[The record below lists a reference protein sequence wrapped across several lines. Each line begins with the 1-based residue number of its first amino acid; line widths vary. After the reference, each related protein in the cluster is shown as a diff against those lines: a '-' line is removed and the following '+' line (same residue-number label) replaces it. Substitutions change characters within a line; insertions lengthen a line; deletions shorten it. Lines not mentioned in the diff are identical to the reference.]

1 MRVLSQLM
9 KERTHF
15 PLPRRGR
22 GVQRHMTLNADGGAR
37 RSRASTRVAS
47 PHPNPSPPGRGFK
60 GSGHSALVWPILLAL
75 ALTAC
80 KAQDAEPAGA
90 ASSDAAVHPASGLR
104 IITVTITHAGKA
116 HSFKAELAQNPQDQA
131 KGLMFRTALGPD
143 EAMLFPFDPPKQA
156 SFWMRNTVIP
166 LDLLFVGLDG
176 RVTNIAAQAK
186 PYDESK
192 LESDGV
198 VKAVLEI
205 PGGRAKELGLTA
217 GDVVGW

>member
-1 MRVLSQLM
+1 MGGRGLGMRAVSQIP
-9 KERTHF
+9 KTRTPF
-15 PLPRRGR
+15 PLPQRGR
-22 GVQRHMTLNADGGAR
+22 VGDGAAR
-37 RSRASTRVAS
+37 RSRASTQAAN
-47 PHPNPSPPGRGFK
+47 PHPNPSPPGKGFI
-60 GSGHSALVWPILLAL
+60 ALRHKALALPILLAL
-75 ALTAC
+75 ATVGC
-80 KAQDAEPAGA
+80 KAPAPEPAATQTA
-90 ASSDAAVHPASGLR
+90 AATVHPASGLKV
-104 IITVTITHAGKA
+104 IPLTVTHNGKP
-116 HSFKAELAQNPQDQA
+116 HNFKAELAQTPAEQA

-166 LDLLFVGLDG
+166 LDLLFIASDG
-176 RVTNIAAQAK
+176 RVTNIAANAK

-205 PGGRAKELGLTA
+205 PGGRAKELGLAA

>member
-1 MRVLSQLM
+1 MRTQSQLM
-9 KERTHF
+9 KEQTHF

-22 GVQRHMTLNADGGAR
+22 AGDGGAR
-37 RSRASTRVAS
+37 RSRASARAAN
-47 PHPNPSPPGRGFK
+47 PDPNPSPPGRGFK

-80 KAQDAEPAGA
+80 KAQDAEPAAA
-90 ASSDAAVHPASGLR
+90 ASSDAAVHPTSGLR
-104 IITVTITHAGKA
+104 IIPVTITHAGKA
-116 HSFKAELAQNPQDQA
+116 HVFKAELAQSPQDQA

-143 EAMLFPFDPPKQA
+143 EAMLFPFDPPKAA

-166 LDLLFVGLDG
+166 LDLVFVAPDG
-176 RVTNIAAQAK
+176 RVTNIAAQAQ

-192 LESDGV
+192 LKSAGV

-205 PGGRAKELGLTA
+205 LGGRAKELGVA
-217 GDVVGW
+217 PGDVVGW